1 MYNLI
6 RLSYKS
12 WIIWKSKMY
21 TTNKISVRMLYQ
33 VILRRRNYSIHN
45 YTIDYCFFSCWSNK
59 NFKQTKIITTHSIK
73 KKPTQNLVFIF
84 FIHFVINVYFIF
96 TGGKKKEFE
105 LNYLKYVNNFYFNKR
120 ILIEYIKILIFISV

>member
-73 KKPTQNLVFIF
+73 KKTLRTLCLFSWYILSLM
-84 FIHFVINVYFIF
+84 F
-96 TGGKKKEFE
+96 TLFLLEKKKKEFE
-105 LNYLKYVNNFYFNKR
+105 FIYLKAVNNFYFNKR
-120 ILIEYIKILIFISV
+120 ILIEYIKFLIFNSV